1 MVLRVRDVLAGR
13 RDFSADS
20 ERVPWPRIL
29 VLVVLAGIV
38 HGAAMGSL
46 GMRPRLIAY
55 GAIKLPILMIGAT
68 FLCLPNLWVV
78 CAVLGLRAKFAGTVR
93 GILCAQAT
101 LAITAAS
108 LAPVVAFVGLCGAS
122 YPFALL
128 ANAVVLALAA
138 VAGQRSLRRHATPL
152 VERAPRVRVV
162 LFAWFVLHAFTSTK
176 LAWILRPFVGDPELP
191 AEFVRAE
198 RWSDDPF
205 ANLFWTAVA
214 LAASI
219 ARRFVD

>member
-1 MVLRVRDVLAGR
+1 MVLRVRDVLAGQR
-13 RDFSADS
+13 EFGPDS
-20 ERVPWPRIL
+20 DRVPWPRIL
-29 VLVVLAGIV
+29 ALVVLAGVV

-46 GMRPRLIAY
+46 GMRPRAMAY

-68 FLCLPNLWVV
+68 LLCLPNLWVV
-78 CAVLGLRAKFAGTVR
+78 CAVLGLRAEFAGTVR

-108 LAPVVAFVGLCGAS
+108 LAPVVLFVGLCGAS

-128 ANAVVLALAA
+128 TNAVVFALAA
-138 VAGQRSLRRHATPL
+138 LAGQRALRRHAAPL

-162 LFAWFVLHAFTSTK
+162 LVAWFLLHAFTSTK
-176 LAWILRPFVGDPELP
+176 LGWILRPFVGDPSLP
-191 AEFVRAE
+191 AEFVRAD

-214 LAASI
+214 LVASI
-219 ARRFVD
+219 ARHIAG